1 MHHHQIDWGDAA
13 GWITGVSTVLLAAVT
28 AWGLRVQS
36 SEIKRQRKDLTDQQE
51 QIDEQRRLTQR
62 QTAWIEAQLSSHRRA
77 QARQIAVTL
86 ESATMALPDAPERN
100 LLYIRAYN
108 GSDRPVFAVDCR
120 ALDGPDVFTPPVLC
134 GHVNPQADAFHNP
147 IFGVEGGLPYLVL
160 GPGEKID
167 FPFDRQPAP
176 RARAQF
182 AMRFHDDEGVQWERD
197 VQHHLT
203 EVNEDSAEW
212 SA

>member
-36 SEIKRQRKDLTDQQE
+36 SEIKRQRDELSDQQE
-51 QIDEQRRLTQR
+51 QINEQRRLTQR
-62 QTAWIEAQLSSHRRA
+62 QTEWIEAQLATHRRT
-77 QARQIAVTL
+77 QARKITVTL

-100 LLYIRAYN
+100 LQYVRAHN
-108 GSDRPVFAVDCR
+108 GSDRPIFAVDCR
-120 ALDGPDVFTPPVLC
+120 ALDGPDAFTPPVLC
-134 GHVNPQADAFHNP
+134 GHVNPQADAFHNST
-147 IFGVEGGLPYLVL
+147 FGVEGGLPYVVL
-160 GPGEKID
+160 GPKESID
-167 FPFDRQPAP
+167 FPFDRQPTT
-176 RARAQF
+176 RARA
-182 AMRFHDDEGVQWERD
+182 RFLVRFQDEEGVQWERD

-203 EVNEDSAEW
+203 EVTEDSADW